1 MTPGSHRVIV
11 RVEAEADITEAAL
24 WYERRKTNLGHEFV
38 AEVESAIASAAENPF
53 RYESEWKSNIPT
65 DLS

>member
-24 WYERRKTNLGHEFV
+24 WYERRKPTLGLEFI
-38 AEVESAIASAAENPF
+38 AEVESAIASATRCPRRA
-53 RYESEWKSNIPT
+53 
-65 DLS
+65 